1 MAINK
6 KSIRL
11 NQVPLNAHVGRN
23 IMLVSLMLILLGIH
37 LQYTQEYLFYF
48 RETLMVFYYD
58 ASIIASRY
66 FGIGGPGLLLTH
78 WITQFFIL
86 KYGFGA
92 ACRST
97 RRQSSSYR
105 YVSFRLSS
113 NAMHSLISIMTT
125 REQSHSFCFPCSPI
139 CIGFWQTEHPNLSSY
154 GHHCCLSAFF
164 T

>member
-11 NQVPLNAHVGRN
+11 NQVPLNALVGRN
-23 IMLVSLMLILLGIH
+23 IMLASLMLILLGIH

-66 FGIGGPGLLLTH
+66 SGIGGPGLLLTH

-86 KYGFGA
+86 KYVGAIVTAMFG
-92 ACRST
+92 T
-97 RRQSSSYR
+97 
-105 YVSFRLSS
+105 
-113 NAMHSLISIMTT
+113 
-125 REQSHSFCFPCSPI
+125 
-139 CIGFWQTEHPNLSSY
+139 
-154 GHHCCLSAFF
+154 LSALMIWSSLPKHKKAVILLPLCIVPFIF
-164 T
+164 QCHALFDIY